1 MEKIESNNKKAGAGL
16 SLLLISALTL
26 ATLPMM
32 IACGDDGK
40 EEQGEQAYGTIDGI
54 KVYIDAGVAD
64 MTTAF
69 GNVETAYN
77 ALDPTLEQPVLA
89 GKINE
94 IRIKA
99 GSGLSRNGTTLTIG
113 ENESVIN
120 IFNYMAD
127 IINNIAKGKSI
138 RPFEYAKLLSSKD
151 NKFAQCNIIKKNMHF
166 NVAKR
171 NRMYS

>member
-32 IACGDDGK
+32 VACGDDGK

-69 GNVETAYN
+69 TNVTTAYSWLTPGTEN
-77 ALDPTLEQPVLA
+77 TVFLN
-89 GKINE
+89 KIKE
-94 IRIKA
+94 IRIKP
-99 GSGLSRNGTTLTIG
+99 GMGLSRNGTVLTIG
-113 ENESVIN
+113 CDETDLDIN
-120 IFNYMAD
+120 AYMID
-127 IINNIAKGKSI
+127 IVNNIAKAKSI
-138 RPFEYAKLLSSKD
+138 SPSEYANSLGSTKS
-151 NKFAQCNIIKKNMHF
+151 KFAKCNNIKKNMHF